1 MAQTHE
7 KIRVVM
13 VDDNSDTLN
22 NLKKLLY
29 FEKDIEVVATAS
41 SGKDGIQAVVLHEPD
56 VVLMDINMPGMD
68 GIAASEVIHARVP
81 ITQIII
87 MSVQAEADYLRR
99 AMMAGARD
107 FLIKPFSS
115 EQLASTVRK
124 VHALGVAAGGQVAG
138 ATAAAREPVA
148 ALVTAGAAPAAPR
161 VDTRM
166 PTTSGPTES
175 RQPPLSFAVTPANLA
190 PGPAVLRQQ
199 RGEIIAVVS
208 ANGGVGR
215 STIASNLAIALKAET
230 QGKVGLVDCSL
241 RFGDVGV
248 LLNLTSNHTIA
259 DIASAEGGVDTEIL
273 VDVMSSH
280 PSGIKVLLAPSSP
293 ELADLVTPHAIRTIL
308 STLRENFDHVVVD
321 TFTSL
326 DESTLTVLDVADKIL
341 LLATSEIP
349 SIKNT
354 RQFFEIIDALKYPTD
369 KTLLVL
375 NKYDPRSSVKPEHI
389 ESSIKHPV
397 YMVIERDDRA
407 TMQAAQTGQPFVLH
421 QRNATATLCVQRLAK
436 MLVKP
441 PEPLLAAAVPEAKPQ
456 RRGLLR

>member
-1 MAQTHE
+1 MTQTLE
-7 KIRVVM
+7 KIRVVI
-13 VDDNSDTLN
+13 VDDNGDTLN
-22 NLKKLLY
+22 NLRKLLY
-29 FEKDIEVVATAS
+29 FEKDIEIVATAS
-41 SGKDGIQAVVLHEPD
+41 SGKDGIQAAVQYQPD

-81 ITQIII
+81 VTQIII

-124 VHALGVAAGGQVAG
+124 VHALGNGAQSHPSPG
-138 ATAAAREPVA
+138 ATAALQQTGPLSPATT
-148 ALVTAGAAPAAPR
+148 ALPAAR
-161 VDTRM
+161 ADTRM
-166 PTTSGPTES
+166 PTTPVQTAPSPVTMTFTVAPPAPAPTV
-175 RQPPLSFAVTPANLA
+175 PADNIHLGKVFA
-190 PGPAVLRQQ
+190 
-199 RGEIIAVVS
+199 IVS

-241 RFGDVGV
+241 HFGDIGV

-259 DIASAEGGVDTEIL
+259 DIASAEGGADTEIV

-280 PSGIKVLLAPSSP
+280 ASGVKVLLAPSAP
-293 ELADLVTPHAIRTIL
+293 ELAELVSPRSIRTIL
-308 STLRENFDHVVVD
+308 SALREHFDFVVVD

-326 DESTLTVLDVADKIL
+326 DETMLAVLDTADKIL
-341 LLATSEIP
+341 LLTTSEIP

-354 RQFFEIIDALKYPTD
+354 KQFFEIIDALKYPTD

-375 NKYDPRSSVKPEHI
+375 NKYDAKSSVKPEHI
-389 ESSIKHPV
+389 EASIKHPV
-397 YMVIERDDRA
+397 FTVIERDDRA
-407 TMQAAQTGQPFVLH
+407 TTQAAQTGQPFVVN
-421 QRNATATLCVQRLAK
+421 QRNATATIAVQRLSR
-436 MLVKP
+436 MLVAP
-441 PEPLLAAAVPEAKPQ
+441 PEPVAAGAEAKPA